1 MMRDVSTSTISTSEH
16 GIEASSSKSS
26 KHQIKMLP
34 GVNGVFPSKTYSGF
48 VNVEDDTNLFYV
60 FSESRDDPS
69 KDPVVMYMN
78 GGPGASSLAA
88 FFGANGPLL
97 YVDENEFMVNPYAWN
112 LNASLL
118 AIEFAPGIGYST
130 CKNSTNENGTL
141 FCPRTERLEGTCSP
155 CLASDSTVAKQNAK
169 ALETLFGKIFPE
181 LKSRALYISGESYAG
196 TYVPT
201 LAREI
206 LSQPEV
212 YPSVQNLKGLWVTD
226 PCMSNKE
233 QFGYLDLGVTFAYVV
248 FERFIFT
255 FFMLQHN
262 DATQSIRI
270 LITHT
275 ARLNVVRIHT
285 RL

>member
-1 MMRDVSTSTISTSEH
+1 MTREIAEKRSTSTF
-16 GIEASSSKSS
+16 SSSEDRIKGSS
-26 KHQIKMLP
+26 FKHQIKALP

-48 VNVEDDTNLFYV
+48 VNVDDDTNLFYV
-60 FSESRDDPS
+60 LSESRNDPS
-69 KDPVVMYMN
+69 EDPVVMYMN

-130 CKNSTNENGTL
+130 CKNSTNENGTS
-141 FCPRTERLEGTCSP
+141 FCPRTERFEGACSP
-155 CLASDSTVAKQNAK
+155 CLASDSTVAKQNAV
-169 ALETLFGKIFPE
+169 ALETLFSKIFPE

-206 LSQPEV
+206 LSHPEL

-233 QFGYLDLGVTFAYVV
+233 QFGYLDLGVTFAY
-248 FERFIFT
+248 EKG
-255 FFMLQHN
+255 
-262 DATQSIRI
+262 
-270 LITHT
+270 LISSETYEQLTKTCTKSRTPVGDH
-275 ARLNVVRIHT
+275 VR
-285 RL
+285 